1 MEAEVESESE
11 ELDYLCPFKSAG
23 KTVRIIEKK
32 NLP

>member
-1 MEAEVESESE
+1 MQAEAESE
-11 ELDYLCPFKSAG
+11 ELDYWCPFKSVG